1 MTPGPVIGPAGIPVV
16 VVVVVVRVVVVVV
29 SKCCGPRYPV
39 ECGVIFYS
47 LHFC

>member
-1 MTPGPVIGPAGIPVV
+1 MTPGPVIGPVVIPVV
-16 VVVVVVRVVVVVV
+16 VVVVVRDVVVVV

-39 ECGVIFYS
+39 ECGVVFYS